1 MNTNNSQFILLLY
14 FINKRKGFII
24 ETTCKTYV
32 SCMYYLLLLNT
43 LTQGNYSALSL
54 NLFKFHMLVITIRSF
69 SEKFLDFSL
78 DQIKKVL
85 LAKNSTDLCNI
96 TRLPKS
102 FKKVT
107 VVRSPHVNKQSKEKF
122 SYTLHTIQLKLKVK
136 DNLSSIE
143 LIKKTLPP
151 QVSLKFTTY

>member
-1 MNTNNSQFILLLY
+1 
-14 FINKRKGFII
+14 
-24 ETTCKTYV
+24 
-32 SCMYYLLLLNT
+32 
-43 LTQGNYSALSL
+43 
-54 NLFKFHMLVITIRSF
+54 MLVVTIRSF

-85 LAKNSTDLCNI
+85 VKKDSIDLYNI

-136 DNLSSIE
+136 DNLNSIG
-143 LIKKTLPP
+143 LIKKILPP

>member
-1 MNTNNSQFILLLY
+1 
-14 FINKRKGFII
+14 
-24 ETTCKTYV
+24 
-32 SCMYYLLLLNT
+32 
-43 LTQGNYSALSL
+43 
-54 NLFKFHMLVITIRSF
+54 MLVVTIRSF

-85 LAKNSTDLCNI
+85 VEKDSTNLYNI

-122 SYTLHTIQLKLKVK
+122 GYTLHTIQLKLKVK
-136 DNLSSIE
+136 DNLNSIE
-143 LIKKTLPP
+143 LIKKILPP

>member
-1 MNTNNSQFILLLY
+1 
-14 FINKRKGFII
+14 
-24 ETTCKTYV
+24 
-32 SCMYYLLLLNT
+32 
-43 LTQGNYSALSL
+43 
-54 NLFKFHMLVITIRSF
+54 MLVVTIRSF

-78 DQIKKVL
+78 DQIKKTLVE
-85 LAKNSTDLCNI
+85 KNSTDLYNI

-136 DNLSSIE
+136 DNLKSIE
-143 LIKKTLPP
+143 LIKKILPP

>member
-1 MNTNNSQFILLLY
+1 
-14 FINKRKGFII
+14 
-24 ETTCKTYV
+24 
-32 SCMYYLLLLNT
+32 
-43 LTQGNYSALSL
+43 
-54 NLFKFHMLVITIRSF
+54 MLVVTIRSF

-78 DQIKKVL
+78 DQIKKTLVE
-85 LAKNSTDLCNI
+85 KNSTDLYNI

-136 DNLSSIE
+136 DNLNSIG
-143 LIKKTLPP
+143 LIKKILPP

>member
-1 MNTNNSQFILLLY
+1 
-14 FINKRKGFII
+14 
-24 ETTCKTYV
+24 
-32 SCMYYLLLLNT
+32 
-43 LTQGNYSALSL
+43 
-54 NLFKFHMLVITIRSF
+54 MLVVTIRSF

-85 LAKNSTDLCNI
+85 VEKNSTNLYNI

-122 SYTLHTIQLKLKVK
+122 SYTLHTIQLKLKV
-136 DNLSSIE
+136 N
-143 LIKKTLPP
+143 
-151 QVSLKFTTY
+151 

>member
-1 MNTNNSQFILLLY
+1 
-14 FINKRKGFII
+14 
-24 ETTCKTYV
+24 
-32 SCMYYLLLLNT
+32 
-43 LTQGNYSALSL
+43 
-54 NLFKFHMLVITIRSF
+54 MLVVTIRSF

-85 LAKNSTDLCNI
+85 LKKDAIDLYNI

-136 DNLSSIE
+136 DNLNSIE
-143 LIKKTLPP
+143 LIKKILPP

>member
-1 MNTNNSQFILLLY
+1 
-14 FINKRKGFII
+14 
-24 ETTCKTYV
+24 
-32 SCMYYLLLLNT
+32 
-43 LTQGNYSALSL
+43 
-54 NLFKFHMLVITIRSF
+54 MLVVTIRSF

-85 LAKNSTDLCNI
+85 VKKDSIDLYNI

-107 VVRSPHVNKQSKEKF
+107 GVRSPHVNKQSKEKF

-136 DNLSSIE
+136 DNLKSIE
-143 LIKKTLPP
+143 LVKKILPP

>member
-1 MNTNNSQFILLLY
+1 
-14 FINKRKGFII
+14 
-24 ETTCKTYV
+24 
-32 SCMYYLLLLNT
+32 
-43 LTQGNYSALSL
+43 
-54 NLFKFHMLVITIRSF
+54 MLVVTIRSF

-85 LAKNSTDLCNI
+85 VEKDSTNLYNI

-136 DNLSSIE
+136 DNLKSIE
-143 LIKKTLPP
+143 LVKKILPP

>member
-1 MNTNNSQFILLLY
+1 
-14 FINKRKGFII
+14 
-24 ETTCKTYV
+24 
-32 SCMYYLLLLNT
+32 
-43 LTQGNYSALSL
+43 
-54 NLFKFHMLVITIRSF
+54 MLVVTIRSF

-85 LAKNSTDLCNI
+85 VKKDSIDLYNI

-136 DNLSSIE
+136 DNLKSIE
-143 LIKKTLPP
+143 LVKKILPP

>member
-1 MNTNNSQFILLLY
+1 
-14 FINKRKGFII
+14 
-24 ETTCKTYV
+24 
-32 SCMYYLLLLNT
+32 
-43 LTQGNYSALSL
+43 
-54 NLFKFHMLVITIRSF
+54 MLVVTIRSF

-85 LAKNSTDLCNI
+85 VEKDSTNLYNI

-143 LIKKTLPP
+143 LIKKALPP

>member
-1 MNTNNSQFILLLY
+1 
-14 FINKRKGFII
+14 
-24 ETTCKTYV
+24 
-32 SCMYYLLLLNT
+32 
-43 LTQGNYSALSL
+43 
-54 NLFKFHMLVITIRSF
+54 MLVVTIRSF

-85 LAKNSTDLCNI
+85 VKKDSIDLYNI

-143 LIKKTLPP
+143 LIKKALPP

>member
-1 MNTNNSQFILLLY
+1 
-14 FINKRKGFII
+14 
-24 ETTCKTYV
+24 
-32 SCMYYLLLLNT
+32 
-43 LTQGNYSALSL
+43 
-54 NLFKFHMLVITIRSF
+54 MLVVTIRSF

-85 LAKNSTDLCNI
+85 VKKDSIDLYNI

-136 DNLSSIE
+136 DNLKSIE
-143 LIKKTLPP
+143 LVKKILPP
-151 QVSLKFTTY
+151 QVSLKFTT

>member
-1 MNTNNSQFILLLY
+1 
-14 FINKRKGFII
+14 
-24 ETTCKTYV
+24 
-32 SCMYYLLLLNT
+32 
-43 LTQGNYSALSL
+43 
-54 NLFKFHMLVITIRSF
+54 MLVVTIRSF
-69 SEKFLDFSL
+69 SEKFLNFSL
-78 DQIKKVL
+78 DQIKKTLVE
-85 LAKNSTDLCNI
+85 KNSTDLYNI

-136 DNLSSIE
+136 DNLKSIE
-143 LIKKTLPP
+143 LIKKILPP

>member
-1 MNTNNSQFILLLY
+1 
-14 FINKRKGFII
+14 
-24 ETTCKTYV
+24 
-32 SCMYYLLLLNT
+32 
-43 LTQGNYSALSL
+43 
-54 NLFKFHMLVITIRSF
+54 MLVVTIRSF

-85 LAKNSTDLCNI
+85 VKKDSIDLYNI

-136 DNLSSIE
+136 DNLKSIE
-143 LIKKTLPP
+143 LIKKILPP

>member
-1 MNTNNSQFILLLY
+1 
-14 FINKRKGFII
+14 
-24 ETTCKTYV
+24 
-32 SCMYYLLLLNT
+32 
-43 LTQGNYSALSL
+43 
-54 NLFKFHMLVITIRSF
+54 MLVVTIRSF

-85 LAKNSTDLCNI
+85 VKKDSIDLYNI

-136 DNLSSIE
+136 DNLNSIE
-143 LIKKTLPP
+143 LIKKILPP

>member
-1 MNTNNSQFILLLY
+1 
-14 FINKRKGFII
+14 
-24 ETTCKTYV
+24 
-32 SCMYYLLLLNT
+32 
-43 LTQGNYSALSL
+43 
-54 NLFKFHMLVITIRSF
+54 MLVVTIRSF

-85 LAKNSTDLCNI
+85 VKKDSIDLYNI

-136 DNLSSIE
+136 DNLNSIG
-143 LIKKTLPP
+143 LVKKILPP

>member
-1 MNTNNSQFILLLY
+1 
-14 FINKRKGFII
+14 
-24 ETTCKTYV
+24 
-32 SCMYYLLLLNT
+32 
-43 LTQGNYSALSL
+43 
-54 NLFKFHMLVITIRSF
+54 MLVVTIRSF

-78 DQIKKVL
+78 DQIKKTLVE
-85 LAKNSTDLCNI
+85 KNSTDLYNI

-143 LIKKTLPP
+143 LIKKALPP

>member
-1 MNTNNSQFILLLY
+1 
-14 FINKRKGFII
+14 
-24 ETTCKTYV
+24 
-32 SCMYYLLLLNT
+32 
-43 LTQGNYSALSL
+43 
-54 NLFKFHMLVITIRSF
+54 MLVVTIRSF

-85 LAKNSTDLCNI
+85 VKKDSIDLYNI

-136 DNLSSIE
+136 DNLNSIE
-143 LIKKTLPP
+143 LIKKILPP
-151 QVSLKFTTY
+151 QVSLTFKLECHNLIQLHSYLKYFGLLLYSLRSIWLLLEVFYQVLLV

>member
-1 MNTNNSQFILLLY
+1 
-14 FINKRKGFII
+14 
-24 ETTCKTYV
+24 
-32 SCMYYLLLLNT
+32 
-43 LTQGNYSALSL
+43 
-54 NLFKFHMLVITIRSF
+54 MLVVTIRSF

-85 LAKNSTDLCNI
+85 VEKDSTNLYNI

-136 DNLSSIE
+136 DNLNSIE
-143 LIKKTLPP
+143 LIKKILPP

>member
-1 MNTNNSQFILLLY
+1 
-14 FINKRKGFII
+14 
-24 ETTCKTYV
+24 
-32 SCMYYLLLLNT
+32 
-43 LTQGNYSALSL
+43 
-54 NLFKFHMLVITIRSF
+54 MLVVTIRSF

-85 LAKNSTDLCNI
+85 VEKNSTNLYNI

-136 DNLSSIE
+136 DNLNSIE
-143 LIKKTLPP
+143 LIKKILPP

>member
-1 MNTNNSQFILLLY
+1 
-14 FINKRKGFII
+14 
-24 ETTCKTYV
+24 
-32 SCMYYLLLLNT
+32 
-43 LTQGNYSALSL
+43 
-54 NLFKFHMLVITIRSF
+54 MLVVTIRSF

-78 DQIKKVL
+78 DQIKKTLVE
-85 LAKNSTDLCNI
+85 KNSTDLYNI

-136 DNLSSIE
+136 DNLKSIE
-143 LIKKTLPP
+143 LVKKILPP

>member
-1 MNTNNSQFILLLY
+1 
-14 FINKRKGFII
+14 
-24 ETTCKTYV
+24 
-32 SCMYYLLLLNT
+32 
-43 LTQGNYSALSL
+43 
-54 NLFKFHMLVITIRSF
+54 MLVVTIRSF

-85 LAKNSTDLCNI
+85 VKKDSIDLYNI

-136 DNLSSIE
+136 DNLKSIK
-143 LIKKTLPP
+143 LVKKILPP

>member
-1 MNTNNSQFILLLY
+1 
-14 FINKRKGFII
+14 
-24 ETTCKTYV
+24 
-32 SCMYYLLLLNT
+32 
-43 LTQGNYSALSL
+43 
-54 NLFKFHMLVITIRSF
+54 MLVVTIRSF

-85 LAKNSTDLCNI
+85 VEKNSINLYNI

-136 DNLSSIE
+136 DNLNSIE
-143 LIKKTLPP
+143 LIKKILPP

>member
-1 MNTNNSQFILLLY
+1 
-14 FINKRKGFII
+14 
-24 ETTCKTYV
+24 
-32 SCMYYLLLLNT
+32 
-43 LTQGNYSALSL
+43 
-54 NLFKFHMLVITIRSF
+54 MLVVTIRSF

-85 LAKNSTDLCNI
+85 VEKNSTDLYNI

-136 DNLSSIE
+136 DNLNSIE
-143 LIKKTLPP
+143 LIKKILPP